1 MPTVAESKTLKNS
14 HGGVSSFVL
23 TCIWHLPDRK
33 TAVKV
38 RTMVQN
44 RWAEKGFV
52 RGSVKEEVTGGYGG
66 RTLINRL
73 EAMMDK
79 RRKTLEDIVIQRGT
93 EAPKSSEWQRNR
105 GRYEGIAACIA
116 ILRSSSV
123 DNEIERSDDR
133 LGINQ
138 SE

>member
-1 MPTVAESKTLKNS
+1 MAYHRNTIFLETLVLKCQWKMTTQSCCIQNGRHAMPTVAESKTLKNS

-44 RWAEKGFV
+44 RWAENGFV

-93 EAPKSSEWQRNR
+93 EAPK
-105 GRYEGIAACIA
+105 
-116 ILRSSSV
+116 
-123 DNEIERSDDR
+123 
-133 LGINQ
+133 
-138 SE
+138 